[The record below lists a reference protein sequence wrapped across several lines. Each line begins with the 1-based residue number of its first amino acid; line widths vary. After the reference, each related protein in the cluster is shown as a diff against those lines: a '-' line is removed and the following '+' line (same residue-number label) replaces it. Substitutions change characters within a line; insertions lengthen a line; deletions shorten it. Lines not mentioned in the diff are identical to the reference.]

1 MRLALALCALA
12 FPALAEGRL
21 PSDCLA
27 LAQGE
32 APLVQVALREDQVR
46 IRYLGHASFAIQT
59 PQILAVTDYT
69 GSLGDPAVVP
79 DVVTM
84 NNAHDSHY
92 TDHPDPRIPLVV
104 KGWPDQNGPAALDLD
119 LGEMRLRNVTSDL
132 RGPFGEGALQDGN
145 SIFIFEAAGLCIGHL
160 SHLHQ
165 ILTPAQRGAIG
176 RLDVVMVPVDGAFT
190 MSTAAMAEEV
200 RRFHPRLVLPMHW
213 FSQEGL
219 ALFLAAMRED
229 YRVTLAEGPEIMLSR
244 DRVPVEPEVLVLQPQ
259 LFAPGEAR

>member
-12 FPALAEGRL
+12 FPAVAEGRL

-27 LAQGE
+27 LPQGE
-32 APLVQVALREDQVR
+32 ARIVHVSLRPDEVR
-46 IRYLGHASFAIQT
+46 IRYLDHASFAIET
-59 PQILAVTDYT
+59 PNLMAVTDYT
-69 GSLGDPAVVP
+69 GALGDPAVVP

-92 TDHPDPRIPLVV
+92 TSHPDPRIPLIL
-104 KGWPDQNGPAALDLD
+104 KGWPDEDGPAALDLD

-165 ILTPAQRGAIG
+165 ILTPAQRAAIG
-176 RLDVVMVPVDGAFT
+176 LLDVVMVPVDGAFT
-190 MSTAAMAEEV
+190 MSVAAMAEEV
-200 RRFHPRLVLPMHW
+200 RRFHPRIVLPMHW
-213 FSQEGL
+213 FSEEGL
-219 ALFLAAMRED
+219 ALFLAAMQED
-229 YRVTLAEGPEIMLSR
+229 HQIILSDSPQITLSR
-244 DRVPVEPEVLVLQPQ
+244 ETLPTKPEVIVLVPR
-259 LFAPGEAR
+259 LFLAGEER

>member
-1 MRLALALCALA
+1 MRWAFALCCLA
-12 FPALAEGRL
+12 WPALAEGRA
-21 PSDCLA
+21 PSDCIA
-27 LAQGE
+27 LAQGD
-32 APLVQVALREDQVR
+32 ARIVQVGLSRDEVK
-46 IRYLGHASFAIQT
+46 IRYLQHASFAIST
-59 PQILAVTDYT
+59 PQLLAVTDYT
-69 GSLGDPAVVP
+69 GDLGDPEVVP

-84 NNAHDSHY
+84 NKAHDSHY
-92 TDHPDPRIPLVV
+92 TSQPDPRIPLVLR
-104 KGWPDQNGPAALDLD
+104 GWPDGGGAAAFDLD
-119 LGEMRLRNVTSDL
+119 LGEMRIRNVTSDT

-190 MSTAAMAEEV
+190 MSVAAMAEEV

-213 FSQEGL
+213 FSDEGL
-219 ALFLAAMRED
+219 ALFLAALQGD
-229 YRVTLAEGPEIMLSR
+229 FQITLAEGAEVIVSR
-244 DRVPVEPEVLVLQPQ
+244 DSLPQAPEVLVLRPV